1 MEIRHARRGDA
12 DEVARVHVRA
22 WQAAYSG
29 LLPDAYLDALRPE
42 DRAGYYRFEDP
53 DSDVPLTVVALEGST
68 ITGFTT
74 TGPCADDPDETGELY
89 ALYVDPPFWGSG
101 TGRSL
106 IARAR
111 DRLRDRGF
119 SRAVLWVL
127 AGNERAE
134 RFYRIEGW
142 SGDGT
147 QREAEVWGIGVEEL
161 RYSRGLT

>member
-22 WQAAYSG
+22 WQAAYRG

-42 DRAGYYRFEDP
+42 DRAGYYRF
-53 DSDVPLTVVALEGST
+53 
-68 ITGFTT
+68 
-74 TGPCADDPDETGELY
+74 
-89 ALYVDPPFWGSG
+89 YVDPPFWGSG

-106 IARAR
+106 LARAR
-111 DRLRDRGF
+111 DQLRDRGF

-134 RFYRIEGW
+134 RFYRIDGW